1 VIYHQRKTYAIQA
14 MCKFFGV
21 SRAAYYAWI
30 KRLDQP
36 DPDAER
42 KQLIQ
47 EAYEKSHKTYGY
59 RRIGMWIR
67 KSTEQSIN
75 HKAVLRIMKLLQ
87 IRSIARKRR
96 MFKRMTELETYH
108 RYDNLLNREFTAS
121 RPNQKWVTDITY
133 VSTQQGWAYLSTIQD
148 LFDGFIVAHELG
160 TENSLNLV
168 LNTLKQAK
176 QKEQILEGLLLHSDQ
191 GYQYTSPAYQV
202 LTQAYAITPSMSR
215 RANCWD
221 NAVMEN
227 FFGHLKEEVLRH
239 VRNPS
244 LAHLKQLIDEY
255 VQFYNYERIQL
266 KTRQT
271 PYETRCLSS

>member
-67 KSTEQSIN
+67 KYTEQSIN

-176 QKEQILEGLLLHSDQ
+176 QKEQSLEGLLLHSDQ

-227 FFGHLKEEVLRH
+227 FFGHLKEEALRH

-244 LAHLKQLIDEY
+244 LAHLKQLIAEY

>member
-1 VIYHQRKTYAIQA
+1 VIYYQRNTYAIQA
-14 MCKFFGV
+14 MCRFFGV
-21 SRAAYYAWI
+21 SRAAYYVWV
-30 KRLDQP
+30 KRLAQA
-36 DPDAER
+36 DPDAEC

-47 EAYEKSHKTYGY
+47 EAYEKSHRTYGY
-59 RRIGMWIR
+59 RRIGLWIR
-67 KSTEQSIN
+67 KNSGQSIN
-75 HKAVLRIMKLLQ
+75 HKAVLRIMNSLH
-87 IRSIARKRR
+87 IHSIARKRR
-96 MFKRMTELETYH
+96 MFKRLEELETYH
-108 RYDNLLNREFTAS
+108 RYDNALNREFTAS
-121 RPNQKWVTDITY
+121 HPNQKWVTDITY

-176 QKEQILEGLLLHSDQ
+176 QKEPITDGLLLHSDQ
-191 GYQYTSPAYQV
+191 GYQYTSPAYHL

-227 FFGHLKEEVLRH
+227 FFGHLKEEALRH

-244 LAHLKQLIDEY
+244 LVYLKQLIDEY
-255 VQFYNYERIQL
+255 VHFYNYERIQL
-266 KTRQT
+266 KTKQT
-271 PYETRCLSS
+271 PYETRCLSL